1 MIEKAPYGKEVL
13 RSDSGDELL
22 LFCYFFDSHV
32 FLLRTHYRRD
42 VKLQERILPEFV
54 EATRGGQKNEYLDA
68 EWVAWR
74 SKLILM

>member
-1 MIEKAPYGKEVL
+1 
-13 RSDSGDELL
+13 
-22 LFCYFFDSHV
+22 
-32 FLLRTHYRRD
+32 